1 MTTLRYLDFDYSEDT
16 EGIGTFDA
24 MASTAPDRIAEVQ
37 AEIDA
42 VIRWAE
48 SVFPDTRGALA
59 DGADWDA
66 DLQELDDGPDRRTL
80 VLSLSGSEAFCEALR
95 ERFGL

>member
-24 MASTAPDRIAEVQ
+24 MASTAPERIVEVQ

-42 VIRWAE
+42 VLAWAE
-48 SVFPDTRGALA
+48 NHFPGTQGALA
-59 DGADWDA
+59 EGADWDF
-66 DLQELDDGPDRRTL
+66 DLQALDEGPDRRTL

>member
-24 MASTAPDRIAEVQ
+24 MASTAPERSAAVQ

-42 VIRWAE
+42 VLAWAE
-48 SVFPDTRGALA
+48 AQFPDMRGALA
-59 DGADWDA
+59 DGADWDF
-66 DLQELDDGPDRRTL
+66 DLQELDEGPDRRTL